1 MHVSRIALTD
11 FRSYPAV
18 DLRLGPGVT
27 GFIGPNGHGKT
38 NLVEAVGYAATLGS
52 HRTATDAPLVRRG
65 AERAI
70 VRVQID
76 SAAARTLVELEINP
90 GRANRARLNR
100 TAVRQPRQ
108 VIGALRMVLFAPEDL
123 ALVKGDPGDRRRFL
137 DDLLVARS
145 PRFAAVRTDY
155 ERVVKQRTALLK
167 SAGARG
173 IVRGGPARGMLA
185 TLDTWDDHLAR
196 AGAEL
201 LAGRLELV
209 EQLRPLV
216 TAAYAQL
223 ADGDAERAE
232 VAMRYRPSFAA
243 DGVAGAA
250 QSAGAARIASAA
262 SGGLGGVP
270 SAGPLDPR
278 QDHPQGAPRDGGYA
292 SDRESLAAILLD
304 ALARS
309 RPAELDRGVCL
320 TGPHRDELELGIG
333 ELPARGY
340 ASHGES
346 WSLALALRLASYEL
360 LRADGEDPVLLLD
373 DVFAEL
379 DPGRR
384 ERLAELA
391 VGAQQALVT
400 AAAGADVPGALA
412 GTRFTIYDGVVERA
426 R

>member
-18 DLRLGPGVT
+18 DLQLGPGVT
-27 GFIGPNGHGKT
+27 GFVGPNGHGKT
-38 NLVEAVGYAATLGS
+38 NLVEAVSYAATLGS

-100 TAVRQPRQ
+100 TAVRHPRQ
-108 VIGALRMVLFAPEDL
+108 VIGALRTVLFAPEDL
-123 ALVKGDPGDRRRFL
+123 ALVKGDPGERRRFL
-137 DDLLVARS
+137 DDLLVSRS

-167 SAGARG
+167 SAGMRGTLRGGSARG
-173 IVRGGPARGMLA
+173 QASAGMLA
-185 TLDTWDDHLAR
+185 TLDTWDEHLAR

-201 LAGRLELV
+201 LVGRLELV
-209 EQLRPLV
+209 AQLRPLV
-216 TAAYAQL
+216 TAAYGQL
-223 ADGDAERAE
+223 ADDPAEAE
-232 VAMRYRPSFAA
+232 IRYRTSFSSGSGSGSSGAVGALTHDRNGASPAPS
-243 DGVAGAA
+243 
-250 QSAGAARIASAA
+250 
-262 SGGLGGVP
+262 
-270 SAGPLDPR
+270 LDPR
-278 QDHPQGAPRDGGYA
+278 PSGGGGGVNMDGGYA
-292 SDRESLAAILLD
+292 ADREVLAGTLRD

-309 RPAELDRGVCL
+309 RPAELERGLCL
-320 TGPHRDELELGIG
+320 TGPHRDELELSIG

-391 VGAQQALVT
+391 VAADQALVT
-400 AAAGADVPGALA
+400 SAAAADVPGALA
-412 GTRFTIYDGVVERA
+412 GARFTICDGMVERA